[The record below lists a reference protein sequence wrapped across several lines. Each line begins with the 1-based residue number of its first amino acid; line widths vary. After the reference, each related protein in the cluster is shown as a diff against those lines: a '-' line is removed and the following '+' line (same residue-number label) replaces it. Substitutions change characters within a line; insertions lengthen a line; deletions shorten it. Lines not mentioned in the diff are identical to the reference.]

1 MARAFGGLQSN
12 MGPFKPVSLKGN
24 AFVNGVPMFVH
35 KLPLTIGGIAGDNV
49 PMGRVCSIDPANR
62 REFVPGIPSGNV
74 VKGVSMLDP
83 SILMLDPGQQNEG
96 EMNYYFAGRPMTLT
110 TFGILDILEY
120 DTAQSAPFE
129 GATVWCRNSDG
140 VLAFNDGTD
149 ISASGYTKL
158 NAFIYETLD
167 PNGAKVFFNL
177 PLVAPVAAETL
188 TAAATPTASP
198 AAGAVTA
205 GTQVTLSST
214 THNATI
220 YYTLDGTTPDMT
232 SQKYDGTPIVITAAV
247 TIKAIAVA
255 EGYDPSSVLSAA
267 YTIS

>member
-1 MARAFGGLQSN
+1 MALAFGGLQSN

-35 KLPLTIGGIAGDNV
+35 KLPLTIGGIAGDNI
-49 PMGRVCSIDPANR
+49 PMGRVCSINPANR
-62 REFVPGIPSGNV
+62 REFVVGIPNGNV

-83 SILMLDPGQQNEG
+83 TILMLDPGQQNEG

-110 TFGILDILEY
+110 TLGILDICEY

-129 GATVWCRNSDG
+129 GATVWCRNDNG
-140 VLAFNDGTD
+140 ILAFNDGTD

-158 NAFIYETLD
+158 NAFVYETLD

-177 PLVAPVAAETL
+177 PLVAPAAEETL
-188 TAAATPTASP
+188 TQCDTPAASP

-205 GTQVTLSST
+205 GTQVTLSCAT
-214 THNATI
+214 PNATI
-220 YYTLDGTTPDMT
+220 LYTLDGTTPKMA
-232 SQKYDGTPIVITAAV
+232 SRKYDGTPITITAAV
-247 TIKAIAVA
+247 TIKAIAIA
-255 EGYDPSSVLSAA
+255 EGFNPSSVLTAA